1 MNAASHHSQG
11 RSALM
16 TRDRFWMAMMPHVA
30 GIVMV
35 LATVAWLAP
44 SPQPTDQAMMEHVGQ
59 GVINPGCADLNCFR
73 ILVPA
78 AVESLPG
85 RSLPRWRTYAV
96 VMNAAAAV
104 ATGWLALELGLP
116 AAAITLTVWLSALG
130 AGSFSTVYHPYN
142 ADSFVLFLAPVIT
155 VLLLRQRMVAAAVVS
170 TIGIFAKE
178 FAAAPLYIAAA
189 ASALQHRWRECG
201 RRAALAVAVTLVWV
215 ALQLTLMRLFN
226 YSYNENPSAQPLAG
240 GYLRLWLAHVT
251 PATALFALF
260 GTFGAV
266 YLLLPFGWRLAPPLL
281 RQLAVGSI
289 PAVVAFVFV
298 ATPER
303 ALWNFFFLAVPIG
316 ALALAT
322 LPAGF
327 AAAFVVLFAIA
338 NLRIGAQVPD
348 VPSSRYAL
356 LATLMIAVAAAWR
369 SRATA

>member
-1 MNAASHHSQG
+1 VIAP
-11 RSALM
+11 
-16 TRDRFWMAMMPHVA
+16 DRFWMTMMPHTA
-30 GIVMV
+30 AILIV
-35 LATVAWLAP
+35 LAIVAWLAP
-44 SPQPTDQAMMEHVGQ
+44 PPQPTDQAMVEYVGQ

-73 ILVPA
+73 VLVPA

-85 RSLPRWRTYAV
+85 PSLPRWRAYAV

-155 VLLLRQRMVAAAVVS
+155 VLLLRQRMLAAGIVS
-170 TIGIFAKE
+170 AIGIFAKE
-178 FAAAPLYIAAA
+178 FAAVPLYVAAA
-189 ASALQHRWRECG
+189 ASALQHRWRECV
-201 RRAALAVAVTLVWV
+201 RRAGLAVAVTLVWV
-215 ALQLTLMRLFN
+215 ALQLTLMQLFA
-226 YSYNENPSAQPLAG
+226 YSYNANPSSQPLAG

-251 PATALFALF
+251 PATAVFALF
-260 GTFGAV
+260 GAFGAL
-266 YLLLPFGWRLAPPLL
+266 YLLLPFGWRLAPRLL
-281 RQLAVGSI
+281 RQLAIGSI
-289 PAVVAFVFV
+289 PALLAFVLV

-303 ALWNFFFLAVPIG
+303 ALWNFYFIAVPIG
-316 ALALAT
+316 ALALAA

-327 AAAFVVLFAIA
+327 TAAFVALFAMA

-356 LATLMIAVAAAWR
+356 VATVLIAAAAAWR
-369 SRATA
+369 SLALNPATAAVEAID

>member
-1 MNAASHHSQG
+1 
-11 RSALM
+11 
-16 TRDRFWMAMMPHVA
+16 MAPHAA
-30 GIVMV
+30 GIVIA

-44 SPQPTDQAMMEHVGQ
+44 APQPTDQAMVEYVGQ

-78 AVESLPG
+78 VVESLPG
-85 RSLPRWRTYAV
+85 PSLPRWRAYAV
-96 VMNAAAAV
+96 VMNAAASV

-116 AAAITLTVWLSALG
+116 TAAIALTVWLSALG

-155 VLLLRQRMVAAAVVS
+155 VLLLRQRMLAAGIVS
-170 TIGIFAKE
+170 TVGIFAKE
-178 FAAAPLYIAAA
+178 FAAVPLYVAAA

-201 RRAALAVAVTLVWV
+201 RRAALAVAVTLAWV
-215 ALQLTLMRLFN
+215 ALQLTLMRVFD
-226 YSYNENPSAQPLAG
+226 YSYNANPSSQPLAG
-240 GYLRLWLAHVT
+240 GYLRLWLAHST
-251 PATALFALF
+251 PATAIFALF
-260 GTFGAV
+260 GAFGAV
-266 YLLLPFGWRLAPPLL
+266 YLLMPFGWRLAPRRL

-289 PAVVAFVFV
+289 PALIAFVLV

-322 LPAGF
+322 LPAGLG
-327 AAAFVVLFAIA
+327 AAFVVLFAMA
-338 NLRIGAQVPD
+338 NLRIGAQVPG

-356 LATLMIAVAAAWR
+356 LATLLIAAAAAWR
-369 SRATA
+369 SWGLDRAGGIIEAIE